1 MSGWVRT
8 FGLVLASTGL
18 LSVGSVARADPS
30 SNHPHL
36 QRYSGSINVPIAS
49 YRTLLRRLD
58 SVLSERPMVNVDPKV
73 EKLYQVANR
82 FDAIAARWE
91 ALQAPT
97 GLKLR
102 HRGMG
107 RALQLQAQGWRIYA
121 AGLFTRHD
129 EALHAALVKLGA
141 MLRSAAYLQKRWAA
155 ALRGALIRA
164 ELRVPNWLD
173 QMASSP

>member
-1 MSGWVRT
+1 MSGRVRT
-8 FGLVLASTGL
+8 FGVLASVGL
-18 LSVGSVARADPS
+18 LMVVPLARAAS
-30 SNHPHL
+30 ASNHPHL
-36 QRYSGSINVPIAS
+36 QRYVGSINAPMAS

-58 SVLSERPMVNVDPKV
+58 SVLTERPMVNVDPKV
-73 EKLYQVANR
+73 EKLYEVADR
-82 FDAIAARWE
+82 FRGIAARWE

-102 HRGMG
+102 HSGMG
-107 RALQLQAQGWRIYA
+107 RALELQGQGWRIYA

-129 EALHAALVKLGA
+129 EELHVALVKLGA

-155 ALRGALIRA
+155 ALRGALTRA
-164 ELRVPNWLD
+164 ELGVPNWLD

>member
-1 MSGWVRT
+1 
-8 FGLVLASTGL
+8 
-18 LSVGSVARADPS
+18 
-30 SNHPHL
+30 
-36 QRYSGSINVPIAS
+36 
-49 YRTLLRRLD
+49 
-58 SVLSERPMVNVDPKV
+58 MVNVDPKV
-73 EKLYQVANR
+73 EKLYQLADR

-91 ALQAPT
+91 GLQAPT

-155 ALRGALIRA
+155 ALRGAFIRA
-164 ELRVPNWLD
+164 QLRVPNWLD

>member
-18 LSVGSVARADPS
+18 LMVGSVARAGSS

-36 QRYSGSINVPIAS
+36 QRYSASINAPIAS

-58 SVLSERPMVNVDPKV
+58 SILSERPMVNADPKV
-73 EKLYQVANR
+73 EKLFQVADR
-82 FDAIAARWE
+82 FDAIAGRWE
-91 ALQAPT
+91 ALPAPT

-107 RALQLQAQGWRIYA
+107 RALELQAQGWRMYA

-129 EALHAALVKLGA
+129 EELHAALVKLGA

>member
-1 MSGWVRT
+1 MV
-8 FGLVLASTGL
+8 VPVAHAAS
-18 LSVGSVARADPS
+18 A

-36 QRYSGSINVPIAS
+36 QRYFGSIIAPMAS
-49 YRTLLRRLD
+49 YRSLLRRLD
-58 SVLSERPMVNVDPKV
+58 SVLSEKPMVNVDPKV
-73 EKLYQVANR
+73 EKLYTVADR
-82 FDAIAARWE
+82 FDGIAARWE

-107 RALQLQAQGWRIYA
+107 RALELQAQGWRIYA
-121 AGLFTRHD
+121 AGLFTRRD
-129 EALHAALVKLGA
+129 QDLHAALVKLGA

-164 ELRVPNWLD
+164 ESDVPNWLD

>member
-1 MSGWVRT
+1 
-8 FGLVLASTGL
+8 
-18 LSVGSVARADPS
+18 
-30 SNHPHL
+30 
-36 QRYSGSINVPIAS
+36 
-49 YRTLLRRLD
+49 
-58 SVLSERPMVNVDPKV
+58 MVNVDPKV
-73 EKLYQVANR
+73 EKLYQVADR

-91 ALQAPT
+91 ALHAPT

-107 RALQLQAQGWRIYA
+107 RALELQAQGWRIYA

-129 EALHAALVKLGA
+129 EELHAALVKLGA
-141 MLRSAAYLQKRWAA
+141 ILRSAAYLQKRWAA

-164 ELRVPNWLD
+164 EFHVPKWLQ